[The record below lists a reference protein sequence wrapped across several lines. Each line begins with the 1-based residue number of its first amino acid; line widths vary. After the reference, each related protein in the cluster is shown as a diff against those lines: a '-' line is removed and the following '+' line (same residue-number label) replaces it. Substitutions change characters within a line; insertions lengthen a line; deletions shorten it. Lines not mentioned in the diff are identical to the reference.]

1 MRTPRASS
9 FTAPRLAVSLTLAG
23 VLVTSAQAADTP
35 PIKPG
40 LWQVTADSQ
49 QLNGKP
55 LPDMSAQLAEQMK
68 RMPPDM
74 RAQMEA
80 QMKAKGVQMAPGG
93 GNMAIRM
100 CMSKEMLEQNRW
112 QKTEGSCKNT
122 SMNHT
127 GNTWSWKFTCTQPPS
142 EGEGSTTFTDSTSYN
157 SDIRITTQRNGQPQ
171 TVTMKHHAKWLG
183 ADCGDLKPLAP
194 PPKP

>member
-1 MRTPRASS
+1 MCTSRRSS
-9 FTAPRLAVSLTLAG
+9 FTAHRVAVSLALTVSLNIA
-23 VLVTSAQAADTP
+23 AHAADTP

-68 RMPPDM
+68 RMPPEM
-74 RAQMEA
+74 RNQMEA
-80 QMKAKGVQMAPGG
+80 QMKARGVQMAPGG
-93 GNMAIRM
+93 GNMGIRM
-100 CMSKEMLEQNRW
+100 CLTREMLDENRW
-112 QKTEGSCKNT
+112 QKTEGNCKNT
-122 SMNHT
+122 SMTHQ
-127 GNTWSWKFTCTQPPS
+127 GNTWSWKFSCTQPVS
-142 EGEGSTTFTDSTSYN
+142 EGEGSTTFTDSTSYSSN
-157 SDIRITTQRNGQPQ
+157 IRITSQRNGQPQ

-183 ADCGDLKPLAP
+183 ADCGDLKPMAP